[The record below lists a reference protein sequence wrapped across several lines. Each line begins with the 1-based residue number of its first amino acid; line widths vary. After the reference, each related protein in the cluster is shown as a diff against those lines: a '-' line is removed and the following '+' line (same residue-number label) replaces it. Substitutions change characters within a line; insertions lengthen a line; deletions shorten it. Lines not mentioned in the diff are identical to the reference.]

1 MEQGGE
7 EKSNRKKNDELDKL
21 LKEVLEEK
29 ILDKYL
35 DSQDDDNENS
45 DKFYEKTEHALQKKV
60 HFYLVVEDE
69 GHVRQ
74 LLADVSKQNYQF
86 RMFLINCNEA
96 SSFLRIFLS
105 MINKETGCFTR

>member
-1 MEQGGE
+1 MLSLPLISFQFKLTYIVALCTLVYCYQVEQEGE

-45 DKFYEKTEHALQKKV
+45 DKFYEKTEHALQKK
-60 HFYLVVEDE
+60 
-69 GHVRQ
+69 
-74 LLADVSKQNYQF
+74 SP
-86 RMFLINCNEA
+86 FLFGSRRRRSCPPA
-96 SSFLRIFLS
+96 PSRC
-105 MINKETGCFTR
+105 K